1 MQSYLLTDQYRRS
14 IQDLR
19 ISVTDRCNFRCSYC
33 MPKEIFGTDCAFMHK
48 DELLSFEEIMR
59 LVSLFASQG
68 VSKIRLTGG
77 EPLLRNDLPALVAA
91 IKQIPEIKDLGLT
104 TNGTLLGKQAQSLYD
119 AGLRRLNISLD
130 ALDPKL
136 FGQMNGRGIPTD
148 HILKQIHYAQQI
160 GFKIKINMV
169 VQKNVNDAEIIP
181 MAQYFKN
188 CGITLRFI
196 EFMDVGND
204 NSWSFQ
210 KVVTKQNILQ
220 KLQQSFQLEPI
231 EPTRFGEVAKYYRY
245 AESDAQ
251 VGFITSVSES
261 FCSSCTRGR
270 LSSDGTFYNCLFAS
284 QGLDLRDLLRHG
296 ADDHTLLQ
304 AIVQTWTQRKDR
316 YSDERTAQT
325 AVSRPKISMSYIGG

>member
-1 MQSYLLTDQYRRS
+1 MQSYLLTDQYRRP

-136 FGQMNGRGIPTD
+136 FGQMNGRGIRTD

-270 LSSDGTFYNCLFAS
+270 LSSDGTFYNCLIFVLTT
-284 QGLDLRDLLRHG
+284 GL
-296 ADDHTLLQ
+296 
-304 AIVQTWTQRKDR
+304 
-316 YSDERTAQT
+316 
-325 AVSRPKISMSYIGG
+325 